1 MTQLLGIY
9 LNDQL
14 AMGVLWRDMARR
26 AQRNNR
32 GTDLGEALSTV
43 AQGIIEDVETFR
55 EIMRRVGVPMNPV
68 KPMLAAAAER
78 LGRLK
83 LNGRIGSYS
92 PLSRFAELE
101 FLTMGIEGKKQ
112 MWATLRDLAGLGSR
126 IPEVDFGALIDR
138 AEEQRVT
145 LEPFRQRAG
154 TEALSWRGGR

>member
-1 MTQLLGIY
+1 MKQLLGIY

-32 GTDLGEALSTV
+32 GTDLGDALSLV
-43 AQGIIEDVETFR
+43 AQGITEDVETFR

-68 KPMLAAAAER
+68 KPMVAAAAER

-83 LNGRIGSYS
+83 FNGRIGSYS
-92 PLSRFAELE
+92 PLSRFVELE

-112 MWATLRDLAGLGSR
+112 MWTTLRDLAGLGRR
-126 IPEVDFGALIDR
+126 IPEVDFGTLIDR
-138 AEEQRVT
+138 AEEQRKT

-154 TEALSWRGGR
+154 TEALS